1 MRAITFVVTPPKSH
15 PAYQMFDEES
25 PFTRER
31 IYNLNV
37 LEDGTMVLLGR
48 VRGDLEQIRLVV
60 EAQLDTLGFSISG
73 TDGDGGLVYIH
84 VRPPTE
90 IKPFLELPREHEVFF
105 EYPIEGTR
113 DGRLRV
119 VMIGETNE
127 ALQQALAD
135 MPETMDF
142 TIERISAYSDESGAV
157 LAVLTDRQREVLD
170 VALDLKYYDV
180 PRQATHHDI
189 AEQLGLSVGTVTEHL
204 QKIEA
209 RVFGAFR

>member
-25 PFTRER
+25 QFTRER

-84 VRPPTE
+84 VHPPTE
-90 IKPFLELPREHEVFF
+90 IKRFLELPREHEVFF
-105 EYPIEGTR
+105 DFPVEGTR
-113 DGRLRV
+113 DGKLRF

-127 ALQQALAD
+127 VLQQALAD

-157 LAVLTDRQREVLD
+157 LAVLTDRQRDVLD
-170 VALDLKYYDV
+170 VALELNYYDA

-209 RVFGAFR
+209 SVFGAFR

>member
-25 PFTRER
+25 QFTRER

-60 EAQLDTLGFSISG
+60 EEQLDTLGFSISG
-73 TDGDGGLVYIH
+73 SDGDGGLVYIH
-84 VRPPTE
+84 VQPPTE
-90 IKPFLELPREHEVFF
+90 IKRFLELPREHEVFF
-105 EYPIEGTR
+105 DFPIEGTR
-113 DGRLRV
+113 DGKLRF

-127 ALQQALAD
+127 VLQQALAD

-157 LAVLTDRQREVLD
+157 LAVLTDRQRDVLD
-170 VALDLKYYDV
+170 VALELNYYDA

-209 RVFGAFR
+209 KVFGTLR